1 MESKMIEKLEA
12 KGFKRWTK
20 GNYDR
25 LYVNAED
32 LGLECECYNGG
43 NIRYAELD
51 GEKISNSWAR
61 ELKKAKTFIDVKTG
75 EIHSDSETLKEKV
88 EEIIDQLNEYEEDKE
103 RRTMRNFKELT
114 ATVEQTGETFVLFDG
129 EEFQNFDR
137 LHELVGS
144 DYEGLNDD
152 LMDGITEWGGTSW
165 KYNKYEN
172 AEAVLTIRF
181 DFESSECVLFGGLNE
196 CGVVVAID
204 ECGMLCIADD
214 NMAVREED
222 TPEKREEFIQTAKEM
237 LVQWRT
243 DAGMKSD
250 YYNDDY
256 HIISAAEYD
265 ELDEDEKND
274 WQPIDWM

>member
-20 GNYDR
+20 GNFDR

-32 LGLECECYNGG
+32 LGLECECYSGG

-88 EEIIDQLNEYEEDKE
+88 EEIIDQLNEDEEE
-103 RRTMRNFKELT
+103 REK
-114 ATVEQTGETFVLFDG
+114 GEG
-129 EEFQNFDR
+129 EMLE
-137 LHELVGS
+137 
-144 DYEGLNDD
+144 
-152 LMDGITEWGGTSW
+152 
-165 KYNKYEN
+165 
-172 AEAVLTIRF
+172 
-181 DFESSECVLFGGLNE
+181 VLFGDLNDI
-196 CGVVVAID
+196 GVVICAEDGIV
-204 ECGMLCIADD
+204 CYCDD
-214 NMAVREED
+214 SVREELED
-222 TPEKREEFIQTAKEM
+222 TPENREEFIQAAKEM
-237 LVQWRT
+237 LVTWRT

-256 HIISAAEYD
+256 HIISATEYD
-265 ELDEDEKND
+265 ELDEDDKND